1 MPHLRSQS
9 HRDARWTT
17 TSTTITADRDT
28 SSLNNIPPPTSASWV
43 ARIRHKRVDSEASSS
58 PWSSTITALP
68 APPPPSKNPLVRAA
82 STWLKRRQFRVGA
95 RAPDEYTDDSL
106 ASSHHA
112 DSKRNTII
120 VTTTTTTTTTDRDF
134 RRDSFASWCDAS
146 SELLARRLKSQ
157 RNVLVKR
164 NRPFWTSTTDDR
176 RLVMSSSGGVGKE
189 SLDTG
194 SSSIGPNRDSV
205 ARLDSDLSDLPAAIG
220 NSSFLP
226 SDEPSFLASRRADKS
241 LHSDDDPSFDERG
254 MHAHLNDV
262 DSSFVHDA
270 NLSTLQGARP
280 GADDTYLEF
289 GPSAELRKSRIGQ
302 RPAEHDEEETTEA
315 DNFAETSD
323 TFASDRSANLPEA
336 IPEETMSSTNNS
348 SSPTVA
354 AAKRNRSRNFSVGSA
369 TKSSSARTT
378 SRAIKS
384 SGNSSRPKTP
394 SSPRPTSRGSTVR
407 PPSSPSA
414 QKSAARAFR
423 GTGPTLSSSLRARPT
438 ANRNVSAQSTLSS
451 IASEGAFDG
460 DYSSQVSGGS
470 PKSSTRSALLTRLPS
485 LGSMASMMMN
495 DDALALPHGISS
507 TSLLASKSVAQ
518 YESSSDAERPE
529 TPRANT
535 SHFTAPT
542 DTVIAQHVNRIQVPD
557 TVARDFRARNQPA
570 YSPAKRPASSGGGFG
585 SSIAQDRPRRA
596 LTLKEQNGKIDKL
609 TKENFDLKLK
619 IHFLDQALQN
629 RSDDGVKDLINQNVQ
644 FQTDLANERKE
655 TQTLRRKMRDMEKKI
670 KEQEDSLHEMREQQK
685 HGRFARS
692 DDDDDP
698 TLQAEMHE
706 EILFL
711 RQKLDHSEN
720 KITTLHEE
728 LLIKESEKRKMS
740 ETMRSMAS
748 KRGEDSAG
756 RKETMD
762 MWQDLLNA
770 EVGRREQA
778 EEDISKLR
786 DELHALRLARLSPPT
801 TRAGRGNQR
810 HVEDDDPA
818 DLSMANDALLDQL
831 KHENAELRRDLG
843 AQTSML
849 TSRNRE
855 RERLQQEIE
864 DLKLLHR
871 KGDTRSLAGESIF
884 DRSISRAHNRAPS
897 RASEHTS
904 TLVNDAEREEWD
916 KKEGILRD
924 QNAELRIKF
933 QELERTH
940 NKHMEYVNVLEGDYQ
955 EMEQDLGEAQEDL
968 VKIQSERDEALQAYE
983 EREAEYNQLREEALT
998 EIQALDE
1005 EKKILEAQLEEA
1017 LNKAHK
1023 THSKLQNTTDGY
1035 KGLQGELREITQSVM
1050 NLEDEKQANMRT
1062 IQNLEQQI
1070 TEAEEEIQKWESKC
1084 NELDS
1089 KNRKLEI
1096 TQESLQSE
1104 VTFLREEQEGD
1115 KIKIGELEDSL
1126 SNAQQTIADEQEKS
1140 REMEQA
1146 IAEERQQRDVLEN
1159 KSKEDVQKV
1168 LDDLNSDNAKTKE
1181 TLRTIRRSLS
1191 AKEVEANSLRQKLEE
1206 YEQSLRDVLGNPQ
1219 GSKQT
1224 LLSEIEKLQR
1234 DLESTANE
1242 LDRAKMDLADKD
1254 RLLRHRDGLLESTS
1268 LESRRLSDLLEK
1280 ERASRKHDLDNFEK
1294 ASRGQASQTRT
1305 IAQQESRVLELE
1317 SSFSQQQRKMAAL
1330 EEQYRDQ
1337 TRERNNLLLALWN
1350 RLSTLCGNDWA
1361 QGHHLL
1367 NGEVPSVETI
1377 QKHMPIFHKNVLAAV
1392 KQTEKVIGDFKVRIR
1407 RFEKEVLSDY
1417 QTLNNN
1423 LDMRLRRLDA
1433 VERAFDDH
1441 QVAIAENAAMQAQA
1455 MLQQQQQQ
1463 KPLSRGGSNRLIK
1476 LSSEETNKLK
1486 SKIKLLESELK
1497 FHRQHPSAMA
1507 QQMLNQQMQLN
1518 HPTSGTPPTHSRRVS
1533 SGASFTSVVNG
1544 SSSAAANSKRD
1555 STLTSP
1561 ARQIVAQLLS
1571 RHHSGSTSNDK
1582 AAAAAALAAAANA
1595 AAADHRR
1602 ASSSHTTASSY
1613 LPDLLHHRQ
1622 NSLEEASDSS
1632 DADST
1637 GGGDGYRPPQ
1647 TQTMMALASDTI
1659 SPPGTANSALSVTAA
1674 AAAAPAPPSTEDRMA
1689 LRLREMERR
1698 LKAEREGRLLD
1709 REGAKKRLLQ
1719 QEREKDELRG
1729 RLERAMLQNGSRG
1742 DLDAGAVAGPGA
1754 DAGAGEKEAE
1764 FVGER
1769 DVEAMLGNF
1778 PGPGGGSGGRIERR
1792 EDDEESVVMTG
1803 REFEGF

>member
-1 MPHLRSQS
+1 
-9 HRDARWTT
+9 
-17 TSTTITADRDT
+17 
-28 SSLNNIPPPTSASWV
+28 
-43 ARIRHKRVDSEASSS
+43 
-58 PWSSTITALP
+58 
-68 APPPPSKNPLVRAA
+68 
-82 STWLKRRQFRVGA
+82 
-95 RAPDEYTDDSL
+95 
-106 ASSHHA
+106 
-112 DSKRNTII
+112 
-120 VTTTTTTTTTDRDF
+120 
-134 RRDSFASWCDAS
+134 
-146 SELLARRLKSQ
+146 
-157 RNVLVKR
+157 
-164 NRPFWTSTTDDR
+164 
-176 RLVMSSSGGVGKE
+176 
-189 SLDTG
+189 
-194 SSSIGPNRDSV
+194 
-205 ARLDSDLSDLPAAIG
+205 
-220 NSSFLP
+220 
-226 SDEPSFLASRRADKS
+226 
-241 LHSDDDPSFDERG
+241 
-254 MHAHLNDV
+254 
-262 DSSFVHDA
+262 
-270 NLSTLQGARP
+270 
-280 GADDTYLEF
+280 
-289 GPSAELRKSRIGQ
+289 
-302 RPAEHDEEETTEA
+302 
-315 DNFAETSD
+315 
-323 TFASDRSANLPEA
+323 
-336 IPEETMSSTNNS
+336 
-348 SSPTVA
+348 
-354 AAKRNRSRNFSVGSA
+354 
-369 TKSSSARTT
+369 
-378 SRAIKS
+378 
-384 SGNSSRPKTP
+384 
-394 SSPRPTSRGSTVR
+394 
-407 PPSSPSA
+407 
-414 QKSAARAFR
+414 
-423 GTGPTLSSSLRARPT
+423 
-438 ANRNVSAQSTLSS
+438 
-451 IASEGAFDG
+451 
-460 DYSSQVSGGS
+460 
-470 PKSSTRSALLTRLPS
+470 
-485 LGSMASMMMN
+485 
-495 DDALALPHGISS
+495 
-507 TSLLASKSVAQ
+507 
-518 YESSSDAERPE
+518 
-529 TPRANT
+529 
-535 SHFTAPT
+535 
-542 DTVIAQHVNRIQVPD
+542 
-557 TVARDFRARNQPA
+557 
-570 YSPAKRPASSGGGFG
+570 
-585 SSIAQDRPRRA
+585 
-596 LTLKEQNGKIDKL
+596 
-609 TKENFDLKLK
+609 
-619 IHFLDQALQN
+619 
-629 RSDDGVKDLINQNVQ
+629 
-644 FQTDLANERKE
+644 
-655 TQTLRRKMRDMEKKI
+655 MRDMERKI
-670 KEQEDSLHEMREQQK
+670 KEQEDSLHEIREQQK
-685 HGRFARS
+685 HGRFAS
-692 DDDDDP
+692 GDDDDDP

-786 DELHALRLARLSPPT
+786 DELHALRLARVSPT
-801 TRAGRGNQR
+801 ANRAGRGNQR

-818 DLSMANDALLDQL
+818 DLSMANDALVDQL

-897 RASEHTS
+897 RASEHTG
-904 TLVNDAEREEWD
+904 TLVNDVEREEWD
-916 KKEGILRD
+916 KKEGLLRD

-933 QELERTH
+933 QDLERTH
-940 NKHMEYVNVLEGDYQ
+940 NKHIEYVNVLEGDYQ
-955 EMEQDLGEAQEDL
+955 EMEQDLGEAHEDL

-983 EREAEYNQLREEALT
+983 EREAEYNQLREEALV

-1084 NELDS
+1084 NEFDS

-1126 SNAQQTIADEQEKS
+1126 SNAQQTISDEQERT

-1146 IAEERQQRDVLEN
+1146 MAEERQQRDVLEN

-1168 LDDLNSDNAKTKE
+1168 LDDLNADNAKTKE
-1181 TLRTIRRSLS
+1181 TLRTLRRSLS

-1206 YEQSLRDVLGNPQ
+1206 YEQGLRDVLGDPN
-1219 GSKQT
+1219 GTKQS

-1234 DLESTANE
+1234 DLETTANE
-1242 LDRAKMDLADKD
+1242 LDRAKMDLADKE

-1280 ERASRKHDLDNFEK
+1280 ERASRKHDLDSFDK

-1337 TRERNNLLLALWN
+1337 TRDRNNLLLALWN

-1377 QKHMPIFHKNVLAAV
+1377 QKYMPTFHKNVLAAL
-1392 KQTEKVIGDFKVRIR
+1392 KQTEKIIGDFKVRIR

-1417 QTLNNN
+1417 QALNNN

-1441 QVAIAENAAMQAQA
+1441 QVALAENAAMQAQV
-1455 MLQQQQQQ
+1455 MQQQQQQ

-1518 HPTSGTPPTHSRRVS
+1518 HPTSGASPTHSRRVS

-1544 SSSAAANSKRD
+1544 SSGNAANSKRD

-1571 RHHSGSTSNDK
+1571 RHHSSSTSNDK

-1595 AAADHRR
+1595 AAADNRR
-1602 ASSSHTTASSY
+1602 ASSSHTTNSSY
-1613 LPDLLHHRQ
+1613 LPELLHHRQ
-1622 NSLEEASDSS
+1622 PSLDEESDSS
-1632 DADST
+1632 SST

-1647 TQTMMALASDTI
+1647 TQTMMALADHTSPPSTAHSSII
-1659 SPPGTANSALSVTAA
+1659 SPPTTAA
-1674 AAAAPAPPSTEDRMA
+1674 ATTTQAPPSTDDRMA

-1719 QEREKDELRG
+1719 QEKEKDELRG
-1729 RLERAMLQNGSRG
+1729 RLERAMISNGSSVEVR
-1742 DLDAGAVAGPGA
+1742 DVVA
-1754 DAGAGEKEAE
+1754 EKEAGIL
-1764 FVGER
+1764 GER
-1769 DVEAMLGNF
+1769 DVEAMMGNF
-1778 PGPGGGSGGRIERR
+1778 VGAAPLERER
-1792 EDDEESVVMTG
+1792 EADDAESVVMTG